1 MWENVSNSFIVE
13 FRNELPRIP
22 RSTDHLPSSL
32 WPRYLAKN
40 QCWWR
45 RHEVVIPG
53 SQWAEN
59 FLGVSLKTSSSVNG
73 SPSSLFSSPET
84 HHIPTS
90 HTHATHPRHT
100 PTSHAH
106 TTHPRHTPTPHTYI
120 TRPHHTPTPHHTPH
134 TTHHTPHTYITH
146 AVSRWK
152 LRLSPT
158 HNYHR
163 LHSLVLPVSSP

>member
-22 RSTDHLPSSL
+22 GSTDHRSSSL
-32 WPRYLAKN
+32 WPHYLAKN
-40 QCWWR
+40 QRWWR
-45 RHEVVIPG
+45 PHEVVIPG

-59 FLGVSLKTSSSVNG
+59 FLGVSWKTSSSVNG

-84 HHIPTS
+84 HHTPTS
-90 HTHATHPRHT
+90 HTYTAHLHHTPTPHTHATHPH
-100 PTSHAH
+100 
-106 TTHPRHTPTPHTYI
+106 HTPTPHTY
-120 TRPHHTPTPHHTPH
+120 TTHLHHTPTPHTHATHLHHTP
-134 TTHHTPHTYITH
+134 TPHTYITH

-158 HNYHR
+158 HKTTTDCTVWY
-163 LHSLVLPVSSP
+163 SQ